1 MSTPARLPPLH
12 GVRILDMATVVAAPF
27 SSTLCA
33 DLGAEV
39 VKIELPEGGDA
50 LRTLAPVWEGHE
62 LFWKTGNRG
71 KQGITLDVRKPA
83 GRALLLRLLPQ
94 FDVLV
99 ENFRTGTLDKWGL
112 DLDTLHQHNPRLIV
126 LRVTGFGQTGPDA
139 KRPGFARVFEAMSG
153 MTHLTGEPD
162 RPPQHMNYPLG
173 DAVAGLFGAFS
184 IAAALADR
192 NRTPLDQQRGTDID
206 LSATEALI
214 RLLDPLAAEHQFAGQ
229 ARGREGSRA
238 TYTAPSNVYQ
248 SLDGHWVTIVG
259 TGNAIFERIARAL
272 GQPELTQD
280 PRFDNNL
287 HRTHHRLAL
296 DALIVDWCRARNMAD
311 IVEQL
316 ERCEVPHSRVN
327 SVADAMQHPHLQA
340 RQTFIDL
347 PDPDLGSVKAP
358 CIVPRF
364 KDVANAAP
372 ATGPARGQHNAS
384 FFGSLGLSGEEM
396 QRLRDEGVI

>member
-1 MSTPARLPPLH
+1 MMAKPRLPPLH

-39 VKIELPEGGDA
+39 VKIELPDGGDA
-50 LRTLAPVWEGHE
+50 LRTLAPVWQGHD

-71 KQGITLDVRKPA
+71 KQGITLDVRKPQ
-83 GRALLLRLLPQ
+83 GRELLLRMLPQ

-99 ENFRTGTLDKWGL
+99 ENFRAGTLDKWGL
-112 DLDTLHQHNPRLIV
+112 DLETLHRHNPRLIV

-139 KRPGFARVFEAMSG
+139 TRPGFARVFEAMSG
-153 MTHLTGEPD
+153 MTHLSGEPD

-192 NRTPLDQQRGTDID
+192 NRYPLEEQRGTDID

-214 RLLDPLAAEHQFAGQ
+214 RLLDPLAAEYQFTGE
-229 ARGREGSRA
+229 ARAREGSRA

-248 SLDGHWVTIVG
+248 SHDGHWVTIVG
-259 TGNAIFERIARAL
+259 TGNPIFERIARAIDR
-272 GQPELTQD
+272 PELAGD

-287 HRTHHRLAL
+287 HRTRNRLEL
-296 DALIVDWCRARNMAD
+296 DALIADWCRAHTMAD
-311 IVEQL
+311 IIERLEQ
-316 ERCEVPHSRVN
+316 CQVPHSRVN
-327 SVADAMQHPHLQA
+327 SVADAMRHPHLQA
-340 RQTFIDL
+340 RETFIDL
-347 PDPDLGSVKAP
+347 PDPELGHVKAP

-364 KDVANAAP
+364 KDVQTTAP
-372 ATGPARGQHNAS
+372 TTGPARGMHNLA
-384 FFGSLGLSGEEM
+384 FYEALGLSADD
-396 QRLRDEGVI
+396 QRRMRDDGVI

>member
-1 MSTPARLPPLH
+1 MTSTPRLPPLH

-50 LRTLAPVWEGHE
+50 LRTLAPVWQGHD

-71 KQGITLDVRKPA
+71 KQGITLDVRKPQ
-83 GRALLLRLLPQ
+83 GRELLLRMLPQ

-112 DLDTLHQHNPRLIV
+112 DLDTLHRHNPRLIV

-139 KRPGFARVFEAMSG
+139 TRPGFARVFEAMSG
-153 MTHLTGEPD
+153 MTHLSGEPD

-192 NRTPLDQQRGTDID
+192 HRVPFDQQRGTDID
-206 LSATEALI
+206 LSATEALM
-214 RLLDPLAAEHQFAGQ
+214 RLLDPLAAEFQFTGA
-229 ARGREGSRA
+229 ARSREGSRA

-248 SLDGHWVTIVG
+248 SQDGHWVTIVG
-259 TGNAIFERIARAL
+259 TGNPIFERIALAI
-272 GQPELTQD
+272 GQPGLTQD

-287 HRTHHRLAL
+287 HRTHHRLEL
-296 DALIVDWCRARNMAD
+296 DALIAEWCHEHSIDA
-311 IVEQL
+311 ITEQL
-316 ERCEVPHSRVN
+316 ERCQVPFSRVN

-340 RQTFIDL
+340 REAFIDL
-347 PDPDLGSVKAP
+347 PDPELGSVKAP

-364 KDVANAAP
+364 KDVQPKTP
-372 ATGPARGQHNAS
+372 ATGPSRGLHNAT
-384 FFGSLGLSGEEM
+384 FYAALGLGADE
-396 QRLRDEGVI
+396 QRRLQDDGVI